1 MGKVKHLLGLL
12 EGDIQDLL
20 CLGVGKDQQLVG
32 LGHDTAHHGD
42 FGLEFN
48 H

>member
-1 MGKVKHLLGLL
+1 MLGLL
-12 EGDIQDLL
+12 EGDNQDLL
-20 CLGVGKDQQLVG
+20 CLGVGKVQQLVG

-42 FGLEFN
+42 CGLEFN